1 MSDLLYCS
9 FDDYSVVFNCSTGT
23 FFVSTKEISHC
34 ASHVRV
40 NKLFYK
46 DMIIDPDSY
55 TIQASESSPGRIC
68 ITYARNDNI
77 VPNYTIDFSINHEG
91 VHIAFLAQP
100 ECRAEFSG
108 FISWGKSP
116 EQHTFPMSSIENS
129 YHLRSAIGPAASY
142 IDNML
147 FDRLTDSAISVTG
160 GKRFRLHYDWNE
172 KTYGF
177 TLLTGIKPEERKF
190 RVSVVR
196 DIFANQYHFDYGP
209 INKEGLYKKPPAGWM
224 TWYSVGFDACE
235 ANVLENTEWQNT
247 NLKPFGADTIWIDW
261 EWHHADYSGFRDD
274 GTDSLSPDP
283 IKYPHGLGYLADKIK
298 ENGFVPA
305 LWIGYTN
312 DPGENRFIRENPEI
326 VLKKST
332 NWCGTYYYDM
342 SHPKYLN
349 EFLPKAIQQ
358 VRDWGYQAIKYD
370 TLNDGLI
377 AQEKFHMDSYDPSLT
392 TKEMFR
398 RMIQKTRE
406 CMGDDA
412 YILSCCPTH
421 QGIFWAGDSFDAARV
436 GADTFAWDTFIN
448 EGILRVMQYYPIH
461 NIVLYNDVDNL
472 ILSEQYN
479 NYRQAASRSYF
490 VGMLGLPMT
499 FGDVLP
505 ELPVERVDLL
515 KRCLPVMDIHPM
527 DIKNHASDK
536 RFLTINLNIEKPY
549 ESYNV
554 VDVLNLQEES
564 KEYELRLDG
573 DLYLDEG
580 EYHLYDF
587 TNKQYLGYSDTKIA
601 LKLDSCES
609 RVIAIRRKLDRPQL
623 ISTSRHITQGAA
635 EITDM
640 VWDDTEL
647 SLTLTS
653 CLVADDEY
661 TVTLYL
667 PEGFSPSG
675 NEQMKLISE
684 VDGIYE
690 YSLCPMESKKYTL
703 KFEFEKRL

>member
-1 MSDLLYCS
+1 MSSQLYCS
-9 FDDYSVVFNCSTGT
+9 FDDYSVIFVPTTGS
-23 FFVSTKEISHC
+23 FSISANEKKCVSRVS
-34 ASHVRV
+34 V

-46 DMIIDPDSY
+46 DDIIDPADYILQS
-55 TIQASESSPGRIC
+55 SESAPGRISV
-68 ITYARNDNI
+68 TYAQENKI
-77 VPNYTIDFSINHEG
+77 VPNYTVDFSIDHEG
-91 VHIAFLAQP
+91 VHIGFYALP

-108 FISWGKSP
+108 FITWGDQP

-147 FDRLTDSAISVTG
+147 FDRLTDSAVSVTG
-160 GKRFRLHYDWNE
+160 GKRFRMRYDWDE

-177 TLLTGIKPEERKF
+177 TLLTGIKPEERQF
-190 RVSVVR
+190 RVSVVCS
-196 DIFANQYHFDYGP
+196 IFANQYHFDYGP

-235 ANVLENTEWQNT
+235 ENVLENTQWQNK

-261 EWHHADYSGFRDD
+261 EWHHADYSGFRED
-274 GTDSLSPDP
+274 GADSLSPDSQN
-283 IKYPHGLGYLADKIK
+283 YPHGLGYVADKIK

-312 DPGENRFIRENPEI
+312 DPGENKFIRENPEI
-326 VLKKST
+326 VLNKDTS
-332 NWCGTYYYDM
+332 WCGTYFYDM

-349 EFLPKAIQQ
+349 EFLPMAIKQ
-358 VRDWGYQAIKYD
+358 VKDWGFQAIKYD

-377 AQEKFHMDSYDPSLT
+377 VQEKYHMDAYDPSLT
-392 TKEMFR
+392 TKQMFR

-406 CMGDDA
+406 CMGEDA

-421 QGIFWAGDSFDAARV
+421 PGIFWAGDSFDAARV
-436 GADTFAWDTFIN
+436 GADTFAWETFIN
-448 EGILRVMQYYPIH
+448 EGILPIMKHYPIH

-490 VGMLGLPMT
+490 VGMLGLPIT
-499 FGDVLP
+499 LGDILP
-505 ELPVERVDLL
+505 ELPAERVDLL

-527 DIKNHASDK
+527 DIKDHPSDK

-554 VDVLNLQEES
+554 VDVLNLQGES

-580 EYHLYDF
+580 DYHLYDF
-587 TNKQYLGYSDTKIA
+587 TKKQYLGYSDAKIA
-601 LKLDSCES
+601 LKLEPYES
-609 RVIAIRRKLDRPQL
+609 RVIAVRRKLDRPQL

-640 VWDDTEL
+640 VWLDTECT
-647 SLTLTS
+647 LTLS
-653 CLVADDEY
+653 SELVAGDPY
-661 TVTLYL
+661 TVTLYVPCGYTPL
-667 PEGFSPSG
+667 DKEQLKPVSPE
-675 NEQMKLISE
+675 
-684 VDGIYE
+684 DGVFE
-690 YSLCPMESKKYTL
+690 YSFCPDEGKEYRMEFAFIK
-703 KFEFEKRL
+703 E